1 MTKTKNK
8 TKPNNYISEQ
18 DFQDKIK
25 QLFHDRYQ
33 SVRTELEN
41 DEELTNDEREQIDSE
56 YTNMFGQV
64 ELLLGMD

>member
-1 MTKTKNK
+1 MENQE
-8 TKPNNYISEQ
+8 NYISEQ